1 MTQIIFLNGCGSSGK
16 TSIARGIQ
24 HLSAQPWLR
33 FGIDLFIDMMPD
45 QYIAFGEK
53 AKEGYFSFVPGE
65 NERGPTMHV
74 ETGPLGDQI
83 FAGMPAIA
91 HILAHQGNN
100 LIIDEVLF
108 GDKILRKYVEHLKSH
123 TAYFIGVDCDLRAM
137 QEREVL
143 RRDRA
148 IGLSNDQFNRVHL
161 GIREYD
167 LKVDTTCTSPFTV
180 ARQILT
186 FMDKT
191 PEPQGFKRMEKLFI

>member
-24 HLSAQPWLR
+24 HLSTQPWLR

-53 AKEGYFSFVPGE
+53 AKEGYFNFVPGNNDRGQTIYVE
-65 NERGPTMHV
+65 N
-74 ETGPLGDQI
+74 GPLGDKI
-83 FAGMPAIA
+83 FGSMPAIA
-91 HILAHQGNN
+91 HILATQGNN

-108 GDKILRKYVEHLKSH
+108 GDEILKKYVEHLKSH
-123 TAYFIGVDCDLRAM
+123 TVYFFGVDCHLKTM
-137 QEREVL
+137 QEREIL
-143 RRDRA
+143 RQDRA
-148 IGLSNDQFNRVHL
+148 IGLSNDQFDRVHL

-167 LKVDTTCTSPFTV
+167 LKVETTCTSPFAV

-186 FMDKT
+186 FIDEE
-191 PEPQGFKRMEKLFI
+191 PEPQGFTKMLGMYE